1 MELRTLVERAKAG
14 DQQAMAQLYQETS
27 PRVYALAL
35 RLTGNPDQAMDVVQE
50 SYLSALQNL
59 ESLRN
64 PEAFLS
70 WIFQIAANRCRKVLR
85 QEGRFV
91 SPGGEDEEEQDYFD
105 AIPDPNEDL
114 IPEEAADI
122 GETRRLVMELVNQLP
137 EAQRECVILYYFSQC
152 SVEQI
157 ARLQACTEGTVKSRL
172 NYARKKLKEGVLA
185 LEARD
190 NIRLHSLAP
199 IGLLFACV
207 GSELPAPGAFL
218 LTWQNVAA
226 GVGTAGAAAASAG
239 AASAAGQSAGAGAG
253 AAAASGSQT
262 ASGVGA
268 AAKGMAGALK
278 MKIAAGVAAAAVL
291 AGGAGVVLHQS
302 AVTFSD
308 PVFEQNVRIIL
319 DKPTGPLHESD
330 LQEITVLWISDE
342 GMSTEFHQDQDF
354 FTNADEGTQPVTSL
368 ADVSLFP
375 DLDMLHCYTHDS
387 GALLNTLTENE
398 TLHFIV
404 NGLAGEEGLW
414 IEDLSFVERLPNLTY
429 LSLCTAADA
438 DLTPVEEKESLREL
452 NLRMEGGGTL
462 DVSQLTGLYRLTL
475 ESEQDTELRLETTQE
490 LPELLMLELGNGG
503 TLDFSLEVLSNMP
516 ALELL
521 ELDMV
526 KNLDLTPVARLPHLR
541 ALALNYRGGDNP
553 PADLTPLLESES
565 LEICGIYLLP
575 EGSVVP
581 PQLPVS
587 IQEWEQYWTILY
599 EVQDRVNQMIRENGP
614 A

>member
-85 QEGRFV
+85 REGRFV

-105 AIPDPNEDL
+105 AIPDPNEAL

-218 LTWQNVAA
+218 LTWQNVAT
-226 GVGTAGAAAASAG
+226 GVGTAGVA

-253 AAAASGSQT
+253 AAAGAAAASGSQT
-262 ASGVGA
+262 ASGVSA

-291 AGGAGVVLHQS
+291 AGGAGLVLHQP

-308 PVFEQNVRIIL
+308 PAFEQNVRIFL
-319 DKPTGPLHESD
+319 DKPTGQIQESD
-330 LQEITVLWISDE
+330 LEDIHYITLSE
-342 GMSTEFHQDQDF
+342 GGMSISQFGQSLGPEDSLL
-354 FTNADEGTQPVTSL
+354 GTQQVNSLEDIHLFPELWCLTFHDMDSTLLSTITESKSLTSFYFITSSSAEAGIENFAFVEQLPALDHLNVVAAAGADLSPVENLTSL
-368 ADVSLFP
+368 TF
-375 DLDMLHCYTHDS
+375 LDMAIQGDAALDISGLTQLRDLRLSGSGWDS
-387 GALLNTLTENE
+387 NINIQLTNDLPELKLMTFAGAGDPG
-398 TLHFIV
+398 FQF
-404 NGLAGEEGLW
+404 
-414 IEDLSFVERLPNLTY
+414 DLKQVEHMPSLEY
-429 LSLCTAADA
+429 LSLKDVRDT
-438 DLTPVEEKESLREL
+438 DLTPIAQLAQLRA
-452 NLRMEGGGTL
+452 
-462 DVSQLTGLYRLTL
+462 VV
-475 ESEQDTELRLETTQE
+475 
-490 LPELLMLELGNGG
+490 LGY
-503 TLDFSLEVLSNMP
+503 DHVP
-516 ALELL
+516 
-521 ELDMV
+521 
-526 KNLDLTPVARLPHLR
+526 LDLTP
-541 ALALNYRGGDNP
+541 LASCP
-553 PADLTPLLESES
+553 S
-565 LEICGIYLLP
+565 LEICSITD
-575 EGSVVP
+575 GSDSHFLWDESVIP
-581 PQLPVS
+581 DTLPVE
-587 IQEWEQYWTILY
+587 IGTQEQAQTVYY
-599 EVQDRVNQMIRENGP
+599 EIVNTMIESN
-614 A
+614 

>member
-85 QEGRFV
+85 QEGRFF

-105 AIPDPNEDL
+105 AIPDPNEAL

-199 IGLLFACV
+199 IGLLVSCV

-262 ASGVGA
+262 ASGVSA

-291 AGGAGVVLHQS
+291 AGGAGLVLHQP

-308 PVFEQNVRIIL
+308 PVFEQNVRIFL
-319 DKPTGPLHESD
+319 DKPTGQIQERD
-330 LQEITVLWISDE
+330 LEDIHYITLSE
-342 GMSTEFHQDQDF
+342 GGMSIGQFGQSLGPEDSLL
-354 FTNADEGTQPVTSL
+354 GTQQVNSLEDIHLFPELWCLTFHDMDSTLLSTITESKSLTSFYFITSSSAEAGIENFAFVEQLPALDHLNVVAAAGADLSPVENLTSL
-368 ADVSLFP
+368 TS
-375 DLDMLHCYTHDS
+375 LDMAIQGDAALDISGLTQLRDLRLSGSGWDS
-387 GALLNTLTENE
+387 NINIQLTNDLPELKLMTFAGAGDPG
-398 TLHFIV
+398 FQF
-404 NGLAGEEGLW
+404 
-414 IEDLSFVERLPNLTY
+414 DLKQVEHMPSLEY
-429 LSLCTAADA
+429 LSL
-438 DLTPVEEKESLREL
+438 K
-452 NLRMEGGGTL
+452 
-462 DVSQLTGLYRLTL
+462 DVR
-475 ESEQDTELRLETTQE
+475 DTELTPIAQLAQLRAVV
-490 LPELLMLELGNGG
+490 LGY
-503 TLDFSLEVLSNMP
+503 DHVP
-516 ALELL
+516 
-521 ELDMV
+521 
-526 KNLDLTPVARLPHLR
+526 LDLTP
-541 ALALNYRGGDNP
+541 LASCP
-553 PADLTPLLESES
+553 S
-565 LEICGIYLLP
+565 LEICSITD
-575 EGSVVP
+575 GSDSHFLWDESVIP
-581 PQLPVS
+581 DALPVE
-587 IQEWEQYWTILY
+587 IGTQEQAQAVYY
-599 EVQDRVNQMIRENGP
+599 EIVNTMTESN
-614 A
+614 